1 MRGKGGAGDL
11 PCRGARGT
19 LSGGQCEGAPC
30 LSLFPNGVG
39 WLCTRRQVLYP
50 MSKNRDNLSN
60 NRRDALLIAQ
70 VMKALDVKYRLAEK
84 MAQEPGLKDII
95 QQFIGRIEHAFG
107 SLAHVKGRRILDI
120 ACGSNT
126 SKAPESFFVNTPFG
140 ERTIRIADTSAYT
153 AQFEPWFCRILLEL
167 GADAVGVDIG
177 DLEGE
182 AFDHYYGDLG
192 ASGALDFLPSHS
204 FDAIQD
210 SRLFGS
216 PEFTAV
222 FPERSQRLTVSEE
235 MKKQEQ
241 RLLKKKGIIIH
252 SDIPHPLDPKAGG
265 Q

>member
-1 MRGKGGAGDL
+1 MH
-11 PCRGARGT
+11 
-19 LSGGQCEGAPC
+19 
-30 LSLFPNGVG
+30 
-39 WLCTRRQVLYP
+39 P
-50 MSKNRDNLSN
+50 MSENKDNLSN
-60 NRRDALLIAQ
+60 NRRDALLITQ

-177 DLEGE
+177 DLEDE
-182 AFDHYYGDLG
+182 AFEHYYVDLG
-192 ASGALDFLPSHS
+192 TPGALDFLPSHS
-204 FDAIQD
+204 FDALQD

-222 FPERSQRLTVSEE
+222 FPERGQRLTVSEE
-235 MKKQEQ
+235 IKKQEQ
-241 RLLKKKGIIIH
+241 RLLKKRGIIIH
-252 SDIPHPLDPKAGG
+252 SDIPQPLDPKAGG
-265 Q
+265 H